1 MKKLFLLI
9 VSMAFFSTQNMN
21 AQVSVSVNFGTPPV
35 WAPAD
40 RLEVQYYYLPDI
52 DVYYDV
58 PHQQYIYLYNRTWIR
73 ASVLPSR
80 CRNYNL
86 RNGNI
91 VYLTDYRG
99 NSPYMYHKKH
109 KLKYYHPEPSQR
121 VVVVDNDYDRHDNGE
136 HRGKKNRKHGRD

>member
-9 VSMAFFSTQNMN
+9 VSMAFFSTQNMD

-40 RLEVQYYYLPDI
+40 RVEVQYYYLPDI

-109 KLKYYHPEPSQR
+109 KLKYYRPEPSQR
-121 VVVVDNDYDRHDNGE
+121 VVFVDDDFDRHDNGK